1 MKNAYPSREK
11 CRWQHA
17 LTRPLFRNTTFEVIE
32 LMRADLFEYLD
43 TLTTDPGDEDEGRDW
58 LNNEIQRIAD
68 RLKEL
73 TPNRARA
80 ARAAMKAG
88 RIDYAYVLHPDEVAP
103 QCGPFSAPAWEEFH
117 RQWEDAR

>member
-11 CRWQHA
+11 DRCEHA
-17 LTRPLFRNTTFEVIE
+17 LVRPLTRSTTFEVIE

-43 TLTTDPGDEDEGRDW
+43 TLTTYSGDENEDRTW
-58 LNNEIQRIAD
+58 LNSEVQRIAD
-68 RLKEL
+68 RLKEM
-73 TPNRARA
+73 TPHRVRA

-88 RIDYAYVLHPDEVAP
+88 RIDYAYVLHPDEAGP
-103 QCGPFSAPAWEEFH
+103 QCGPFSAPAWEGFH